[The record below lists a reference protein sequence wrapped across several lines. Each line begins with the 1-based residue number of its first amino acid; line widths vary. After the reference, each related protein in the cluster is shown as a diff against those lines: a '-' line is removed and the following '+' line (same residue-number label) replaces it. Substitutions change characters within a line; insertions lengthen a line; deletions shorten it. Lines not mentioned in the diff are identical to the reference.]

1 MQIEK
6 QGNLFLN
13 AKIYHGFPSR
23 MCEENKDTKLLRGE
37 RHLVRMRELSRWSKR
52 GFYVCEMLCVTPF
65 PTTEVDFSQ
74 KCGGGGTVLKTNDAT
89 FKHLLNRIALSK

>member
-13 AKIYHGFPSR
+13 AKIYIMVFLHA
-23 MCEENKDTKLLRGE
+23 CVKKTKTRKVVERRGASSGE
-37 RHLVRMRELSRWSKR
+37 DARIKQMVEKRFLS
-52 GFYVCEMLCVTPF
+52 VCEMLCFTPF

-74 KCGGGGTVLKTNDAT
+74 KCGGGTVLKANDAT
-89 FKHLLNRIALSK
+89 KNTS

>member
-13 AKIYHGFPSR
+13 AKIYIMVFLHA
-23 MCEENKDTKLLRGE
+23 CVKKTKTRKVVERRGASSGE
-37 RHLVRMRELSRWSKR
+37 DARIKQMVEKR
-52 GFYVCEMLCVTPF
+52 FLCVRCFTPF

-74 KCGGGGTVLKTNDAT
+74 KCVEL
-89 FKHLLNRIALSK
+89 FKNK